1 MDGMSANDILE
12 AFRDPWHVTIH
23 APAAFGGDRMMG
35 MSPICFG
42 FAEVKMARDAEFVVL
57 DGGVPVIQSGGFM
70 RIVTVYACQLRVTT
84 APMCI
89 DEFG

>member
-1 MDGMSANDILE
+1 MDGMSASNILE

-23 APAAFGGDRMMG
+23 ASAALRGDWMMG
-35 MSPICFG
+35 MSRVCRGFG
-42 FAEVKMARDAEFVVL
+42 EVEVARDAELIVL
-57 DGGVPVIQSGGFM
+57 YGRVPEFQAGGFV
-70 RIVTVYACQLRVTT
+70 RVVTVYACQLRVTT